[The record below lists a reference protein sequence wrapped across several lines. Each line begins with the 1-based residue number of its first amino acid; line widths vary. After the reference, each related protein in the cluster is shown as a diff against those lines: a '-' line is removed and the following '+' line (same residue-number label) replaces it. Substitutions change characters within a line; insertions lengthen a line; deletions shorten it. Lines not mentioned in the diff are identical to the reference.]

1 MHTLFVSSVQRLYQ
15 VSSFS
20 TEVVR
25 SFFVYGQSLS
35 KFLSSAQR
43 LYQSSI
49 SLNLTGSVTSVWVW
63 SIGRWVVLTVNNPTA
78 INKSHYPLHPRTVR
92 SHPPS
97 TERSGHTNLFY
108 PSIHPETDA
117 VTPKRPNTYNEEKW
131 SSV

>member
-25 SFFVYGQSLS
+25 SFFVYGQGLS

-49 SLNLTGSVTSVWVW
+49 SLILTDSVTSVWVW
-63 SIGRWVVLTVNNPTA
+63 SRDVGGVSVNSGKHQVIVLSPC
-78 INKSHYPLHPRTVR
+78 
-92 SHPPS
+92 
-97 TERSGHTNLFY
+97 
-108 PSIHPETDA
+108 
-117 VTPKRPNTYNEEKW
+117 
-131 SSV
+131 